1 MSMQTTIEPAEAP
14 VAKAEA
20 PANSLKLQ
28 LKQHIHI
35 VVPVSLLLVLTVV
48 MAIAA
53 PRFLMIDNLI
63 SVARSSAIYII
74 LAIGMTFVITSRG
87 IDLSIGSILGLT
99 SVVMGGLVMDSGW
112 NPYAGIAVAVLFGA
126 GLGLFNAVL
135 ITYGKIPP
143 FIATIGMMATY
154 RGFALVHSAGA
165 VRYGFP
171 PEIAW
176 LGRGMVGV
184 VPVSVAIAFLF
195 AVVAHIV
202 LKHTK
207 FGRYC
212 IAIGG
217 DVEATRR
224 AGIPVRVY
232 ESSYYVL
239 MGAICGFAGV
249 MLTGRLDGT
258 QAVLGEGMELHVIA
272 SVIIGGTS
280 LFGGRGTII
289 GSVIG
294 ALILGVIANALIL
307 LGVPWFWQRVTIGFI
322 VVGAVMFNTWREK
335 MAKEA
340 MSL

>member
-1 MSMQTTIEPAEAP
+1 MQDMSGKQGAERVSATGGVTP
-14 VAKAEA
+14 LSV
-20 PANSLKLQ
+20 Q
-28 LKQHIHI
+28 LKRHIHI
-35 VVPVSLLLVLTVV
+35 AVPVALLVVLTAV
-48 MAIAA
+48 MAAAA
-53 PRFLMIDNLI
+53 PRFLTADNLI

-74 LAIGMTFVITSRG
+74 LSIGMTFIITSRG

-99 SVVMGGLVMDSGW
+99 SVVMGGLVIDAGW
-112 NPYAGIAVAVLFGA
+112 SPYAGIAVAVLFGA

-135 ITYGKIPP
+135 ISYGKIPP
-143 FIATIGMMATY
+143 FIATIGMMASY

-165 VRYGFP
+165 VRYNFP
-171 PEIAW
+171 APIAW
-176 LGRGMVGV
+176 LGRGAVGPL
-184 VPVSVAIAFLF
+184 PV
-195 AVVAHIV
+195 AVVIALVFAALAHV
-202 LKHTK
+202 VFKHTR

-224 AGIPVRVY
+224 AGVPVRLY
-232 ESSYYVL
+232 EASYYVL
-239 MGAICGFAGV
+239 MGALCGFAGV

-307 LGVPWFWQRVTIGFI
+307 LGVPWFWQRVAIGFI
-322 VVGAVMFNTWREK
+322 VVGAVRFNTWRER
-335 MAKEA
+335 MAKQA